1 MQLLHQGTSVV
12 PVDFIGF
19 ARTVTELDPAVR
31 VAEKTLFMNMV
42 AQAQSLAFGRNES
55 SKSTFETGPHRTFV
69 GNRPSTVIVAPLLT
83 ARTLGQIIALYE
95 YGVFY
100 EGVLLGVNSFDQWGV
115 ELGKE
120 MASELMRTSGVPNGS
135 VSPASR
141 AAQPLLEWFDDSS
154 PSWPK

>member
-1 MQLLHQGTSVV
+1 
-12 PVDFIGF
+12 
-19 ARTVTELDPAVR
+19 
-31 VAEKTLFMNMV
+31 MNMV

-55 SKSTFETGPHRTFV
+55 GRSTLESGPHRTFV
-69 GNRPSTVIVAPLLT
+69 GNRPSTVIVAPVLT

-120 MASELMRTSGVPNGS
+120 MASELMRTSSAPNDP

-141 AAQPLLEWFDDSS
+141 AAQPLLEWFDTSS
-154 PSWPK
+154 PLSPNR